1 MCQLECFCTKNA
13 YVGVEGEN
21 DWVVVVAAVSLRT
34 RGRDI
39 NDLFPV
45 HLFFFS
51 VLKKILNV
59 CESSQEGKVT
69 DLW

>member
-1 MCQLECFCTKNA
+1 MAAGNLAAGFPFTADVCQLECFCTKNA

-21 DWVVVVAAVSLRT
+21 DWVVVVVAVSLRT

-45 HLFFFS
+45 HLFFF
-51 VLKKILNV
+51 LY
-59 CESSQEGKVT
+59 
-69 DLW
+69 